1 MAKLKL
7 KPVEEQVIVIT
18 GASSGI
24 GLTTAKLA
32 AKRGASVVLSSRN
45 KRDLARAVEEIR
57 QEGGTAKYVVADVA
71 DPDDV
76 ERLADEAVSAFG
88 HIDTWVNNAAV
99 AIYGRL
105 DEIHLE
111 DKRRLFDV
119 NFWGVVHGC
128 RAALPRLRERGGAII
143 NIGSVVSDR
152 ALPLQGAYVA
162 AKHAIKGYT
171 DTLRMELEEEGVPVS
186 VTLVK
191 PASID
196 TPFFEHARNYMD
208 APPKPAPPVYAPDVV
223 AKVILEA
230 AERPVRDV
238 FAGGAGKMLSALGS
252 YAPRATDVLFE
263 KSGFESQKYRDRPAS
278 TRRRDNLYEPLDED
292 GGERGA
298 YDGHVMK
305 SSAYSTAA
313 MSPLTSL
320 VTVIGLGLAVAAGV
334 RALRNGSRGD
344 DVPGDG
350 NGTAR
355 QDAMAGNGGG
365 VADSAESMFHVPS

>member
-7 KPVEEQVIVIT
+7 KPVEEQVVVIT

-24 GLTTAKLA
+24 GLATAKLA
-32 AKRGASVVLSSRN
+32 AERGASVVLSSRN

-57 QEGGTAKYVVADVA
+57 RDGGAATYVVADVA

-105 DEIHLE
+105 DEIQLE

-128 RAALPRLRERGGAII
+128 RAALPHLREHGGAII
-143 NIGSVVSDR
+143 NVGSVLSDR
-152 ALPLQGAYVA
+152 AIPLQGAYVA
-162 AKHAIKGYT
+162 AKHAVKGYT
-171 DTLRMELEEEGVPVS
+171 DTLRMELEEEGAPIS

-208 APPKPAPPVYAPDVV
+208 APPKPAPPVYAPEVV
-223 AKVILEA
+223 AKVILDA

-238 FAGGAGKMLSALGS
+238 FAGGAGKMMSAMEH
-252 YAPRATDVLFE
+252 YAPRVADKLFE
-263 KSGFESQKYRDRPAS
+263 KTGFESQKYRDRPAS

-298 YDGHVMK
+298 YDGHVME
-305 SSAYSTAA
+305 SSAYSRAVS
-313 MSPLTSL
+313 SPLTSV

-334 RALRNGSRGD
+334 RALRDASRGD
-344 DVPGDG
+344 DVRGEGD
-350 NGTAR
+350 GTAR
-355 QDAMAGNGGG
+355 RDAMAGNGSG

>member
-24 GLTTAKLA
+24 GLATAKLA
-32 AKRGASVVLSSRN
+32 AERGASVVLSARN

-57 QEGGTAKYVVADVA
+57 QAGGTAKYVVADVA

-88 HIDTWVNNAAV
+88 HIDTWVNKAAV
-99 AIYGRL
+99 ANYGRL
-105 DEIHLE
+105 DEVHLE

-128 RAALPRLRERGGAII
+128 RAALPHLRERGGALI
-143 NIGSVVSDR
+143 NVGSVLSDR
-152 ALPLQGAYVA
+152 AIPLQGAYVA
-162 AKHAIKGYT
+162 AKHAVKGYT
-171 DTLRMELEEEGVPVS
+171 DTLRMELEEEGAPIS

-196 TPFFEHARNYMD
+196 TPFFEHARNYLD
-208 APPKPAPPVYAPDVV
+208 APPKPAPPVYAPEVV
-223 AKVILEA
+223 AKVIVEA
-230 AERPVRDV
+230 AEHPVRDV
-238 FAGGAGKMLSALGS
+238 FAGGAGKMMSAMEH
-252 YAPRATDVLFE
+252 YAPRVADKLFE
-263 KSGFESQKYRDRPAS
+263 KTGFESQKYRDRAES

-298 YDGHVMK
+298 YDGHVME
-305 SSAYSTAA
+305 SSAYSRAA
-313 MSPLTSL
+313 LSPLTS
-320 VTVIGLGLAVAAGV
+320 VATVIGLGLAVAAGV
-334 RALRNGSRGD
+334 RALRDGSRGN
-344 DVPGDG
+344 DVRGDG
-350 NGTAR
+350 DDAVR
-355 QDAMAGNGGG
+355 QDAMAGNGSG